1 MFRGAIFDLDGTLL
15 DSMPVWNTLASA
27 YLRTIGETPR
37 ADADAAVRSF
47 SLQQAARYF
56 QTEYGVALSEESIVD
71 GVKAL
76 VRHFYETEVQPKP
89 GVSAFLQQLSRQ
101 GVKMCIATAT
111 DAQLARTAL
120 TRCGLMHFFAEIITC
135 DEVGAGKDQ
144 PLIYREALTR
154 LATSGVETIVF
165 EDACYALETAKAD
178 GFITVAVRD
187 NSEPDWEHMRRI
199 SHHAMNDFTET
210 KAFLDFAD
218 RMNNGDII

>member
-37 ADADAAVRSF
+37 ADVDAAVGSF

-71 GVKAL
+71 GVKSL
-76 VRHFYETEVQPKP
+76 IRHFYEAEVQPKP

-111 DAQLARTAL
+111 DSHLAKAAL
-120 TRCGLMHFFAEIITC
+120 TRCGLMHFFTEIITC
-135 DEVGAGKDQ
+135 DEVGASKDQ
-144 PLIYREALTR
+144 PLIYREALAR
-154 LATSGVETIVF
+154 LGTSRAETLVF
-165 EDACYALETAKAD
+165 EDAHHALQTAQMD
-178 GFITVAVRD
+178 GFTTVAVRD
-187 NSEPDWEHMRRI
+187 DCEPDWEHMRRI

-210 KAFLDFAD
+210 KAFWDFAD
-218 RMNNGDII
+218 RMNKGDII

>member
-37 ADADAAVRSF
+37 ADVDAAVGSF

-76 VRHFYETEVQPKP
+76 IRHFYETEVQPKP

-101 GVKMCIATAT
+101 GVKMCVATAT
-111 DAQLARTAL
+111 DAQLARAAL

-144 PLIYREALTR
+144 PLIYREALKT
-154 LATSGVETIVF
+154 LGTPQSKTLVF
-165 EDACYALETAKAD
+165 EDARHALQTAKAD
-178 GFITVAVRD
+178 GFITVAVHD
-187 NSEPDWEHMRRI
+187 DGEPDWEHMKRI
-199 SHHAMNDFTET
+199 SHYAMNDFTET
-210 KAFLDFAD
+210 KAFWDFTD
-218 RMNNGDII
+218 RMNKGDII